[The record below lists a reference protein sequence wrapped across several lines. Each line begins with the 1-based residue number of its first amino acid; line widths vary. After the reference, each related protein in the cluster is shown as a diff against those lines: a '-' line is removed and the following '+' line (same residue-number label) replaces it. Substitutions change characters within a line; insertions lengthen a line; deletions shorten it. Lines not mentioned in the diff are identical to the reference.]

1 MPDNYSI
8 SQEDMAKMIIDQG
21 QEISS
26 LSAVVG
32 GLKDKVRGLCDD
44 VKCIFKGHV
53 PSWTAWV
60 MTVMGIAIGVLGT
73 LAFHH

>member
-1 MPDNYSI
+1 MPDDYPLSR
-8 SQEDMAKMIIDQG
+8 EDMAKMIIDQAQG
-21 QEISS
+21 LSS

-32 GLKDKVRGLCDD
+32 GLKDKVTGLCED
-44 VKCIFKGHV
+44 VKCIFRGHV